1 MSSFEILDYIGVALF
16 AATGAL
22 SASRK
27 ELDIVG
33 FIFLASAAGIG
44 GGTVRDLILGVPIFW
59 IENSIHLWVCSG
71 TALFIYFAAPFVESR
86 YKVLLWL
93 DAIALAAYSIFGAQ
107 KGMLLTGS
115 ETISIV
121 MGVFTGVLGGIIR
134 DILARERP
142 ILLKREI
149 YVAASAAG
157 ACVFLGLQGLGFIS
171 VVSALA
177 GFICV
182 LIIRGGT
189 IMFGWRLPAYRS
201 LPGRDPEE
209 IMK

>member
-59 IENSIHLWVCSG
+59 IENSIYLWVCSG

-86 YKVLLWL
+86 YKVLL
-93 DAIALAAYSIFGAQ
+93 
-107 KGMLLTGS
+107 
-115 ETISIV
+115 
-121 MGVFTGVLGGIIR
+121 
-134 DILARERP
+134 
-142 ILLKREI
+142 
-149 YVAASAAG
+149 
-157 ACVFLGLQGLGFIS
+157 
-171 VVSALA
+171 
-177 GFICV
+177 
-182 LIIRGGT
+182 
-189 IMFGWRLPAYRS
+189 
-201 LPGRDPEE
+201 
-209 IMK
+209 